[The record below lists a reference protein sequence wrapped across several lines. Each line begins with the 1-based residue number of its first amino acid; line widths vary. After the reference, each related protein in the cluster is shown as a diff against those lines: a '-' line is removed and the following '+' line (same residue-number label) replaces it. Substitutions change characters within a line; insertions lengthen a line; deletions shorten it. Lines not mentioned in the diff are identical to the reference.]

1 MQANYE
7 HKRGLTDVYVS
18 LVPLM
23 GGKCTEET
31 GHNVLQNEATQE
43 FQLAFNKAKGNLFF
57 M

>member
-1 MQANYE
+1 M
-7 HKRGLTDVYVS
+7 HVS

-31 GHNVLQNEATQE
+31 GHNVLHNEAIQE
-43 FQLAFNKAKGNLFF
+43 FQLAFNKAKGNFFF